1 MLYLLQYIQADPP
14 TKESLSQL
22 LIEFIQYQEKRLGK
36 SVTDRQPTRLPMRC
50 FMDFK
55 PGGALCQIFSNM
67 YRYKTDQRLR
77 KLDFNV
83 TKAQSRK
90 DKDPNIQLLVD
101 IETALIEGECLR
113 LPVAFIRAE
122 VDNEVR
128 EKITAIVTSHQGE
141 ITEDEE
147 EATHIIYAPEDPSD
161 DYARPTFRRGKN
173 IMIHWY
179 YFPES
184 YDLWVPNTFDLPVS

>member
-1 MLYLLQYIQADPP
+1 
-14 TKESLSQL
+14 
-22 LIEFIQYQEKRLGK
+22 
-36 SVTDRQPTRLPMRC
+36 
-50 FMDFK
+50 MDFK

-122 VDNEVR
+122 VDNDVR

-184 YDLWVPNTFDLPVS
+184 YDLWVPNTFDLPVSSVYPFISCLIWFVRTQVNFPFIWTFFRMKFPKILARQAMFGV